1 MKIFNDIK
9 NYIGEN
15 NFRIIIYNDKIDII
29 NYKEIKELAD
39 NKIVINNDNNKIM
52 IMGKNLKLYRLLNK
66 ELLVIGI
73 IDNILFNE

>member
-29 NYKEIKELAD
+29 NYKEIKELTD